1 MVNESPPVII
11 AGSGIGGL
19 CLALT
24 CHQLGLA
31 AVVLEAVER
40 LAPLGV
46 GINLQPNA
54 VRELEALGLG
64 DELAALGVATG
75 RYNMYSKHGGLIWSE
90 PRGLAAGYQW
100 PQYSVHRG
108 QLQMMLLDAVRDRLG
123 ADAVRTSS
131 RVSAYRNDASGASAL
146 VTTSAGG
153 GEWIRGS
160 LVIGADG
167 IHSTVRAQMHPAE
180 GEPKWSGRILWR
192 ATTVAEPYL
201 DGATMVL
208 SGHEKTKFVSYPISP
223 VDPRT
228 GKALLN
234 WIAQLTFDLADGYRK
249 EDYTRQA
256 SVEDFLPS
264 FDGWSFAW
272 INDVEALV
280 RGAER
285 IYEYPMVDRDP
296 LTSWT
301 DGRVTLLGDAAH
313 VMYPVGSNGAS
324 QAIVDARKLGR
335 AFLDH
340 GVGETA
346 LQAYEAEMR
355 PATTRMVLANRT
367 AGPDH
372 IMQIVEERCAGVF
385 DDIADVMSH
394 QELADFAAGYKKT
407 AGLAVSDLNASAPI
421 IPEDV

>member
-1 MVNESPPVII
+1 MGSDSAPVVIV
-11 AGSGIGGL
+11 GGGIGGL

-24 CHQLGLA
+24 CDQLGLA

-100 PQYSVHRG
+100 PQYSAHRG
-108 QLQMMLLDAVRDRLG
+108 QLQMMLVDAVRDRLG

-131 RVSAYRNDASGASAL
+131 RMSAYRNDASGASAL
-146 VTTSAGG
+146 VTTRAGG
-153 GEWIRGS
+153 SEWIRGS
-160 LVIGADG
+160 VVIGADG

-223 VDPRT
+223 IDPAT

-234 WIAQLTFDLADGYRK
+234 WIAQLTFELADGYRK

-272 INDVEALV
+272 NNNVEALI

-324 QAIVDARKLGR
+324 CRWSKSDAVASSTTSPTSCPTRSWPTSL
-335 AFLDH
+335 
-340 GVGETA
+340 
-346 LQAYEAEMR
+346 
-355 PATTRMVLANRT
+355 PATRRQRGWPSRISTPAPRSSLRMSERSQPEVAQKRSLVRFF
-367 AGPDH
+367 AGTLNGASSS
-372 IMQIVEERCAGVF
+372 VSNWASSGCFGSFRRCR
-385 DDIADVMSH
+385 
-394 QELADFAAGYKKT
+394 
-407 AGLAVSDLNASAPI
+407 
-421 IPEDV
+421 